1 MVCLVSASADAG
13 DNLIVSCVSP
23 SLSPGTVGPLVDAAV
38 RGTADP
44 VALKPPLCRCGLIAV
59 FVFSLSA
66 CSWPARACVV
76 YTLNAMSISRGTP
89 INHKQ
94 QSWGRLERCYSSR
107 SSRACAIF
115 SYCQSEERDVYAVSA
130 SYRNLAR
137 PWVPFGSNSSG
148 HCASSFGILD

>member
-23 SLSPGTVGPLVDAAV
+23 SLSPGTVGTLVDAAV

-44 VALKPPLCRCGLIAV
+44 VALKPPLCIRIGAKGSLR
-59 FVFSLSA
+59 FSFSPHVLGRRV
-66 CSWPARACVV
+66 RALFIFDV
-76 YTLNAMSISRGTP
+76 MSISRSTP

-94 QSWGRLERCYSSR
+94 QSWGRLERSYSNC

-115 SYCQSEERDVYAVSA
+115 LHCQSEERGVYAVSA

-137 PWVPFGSNSSG
+137 PWVPFGRNSSG
-148 HCASSFGILD
+148 H